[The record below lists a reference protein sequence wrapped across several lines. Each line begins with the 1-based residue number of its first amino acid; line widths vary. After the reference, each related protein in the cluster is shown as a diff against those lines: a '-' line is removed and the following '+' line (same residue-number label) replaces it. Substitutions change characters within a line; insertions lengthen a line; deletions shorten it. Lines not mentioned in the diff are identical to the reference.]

1 MPGRNGLRA
10 AGETSGFLCGFAS
23 LHVAGNGRGARF
35 TGRRIHRKHTAMGDY
50 ETGEP
55 CNRRQAFA
63 GPGFLY
69 PIVFQILPEK

>member
-1 MPGRNGLRA
+1 MGRA
-10 AGETSGFLCGFAS
+10 PPGETSGFLCGFAS
-23 LHVAGNGRGARF
+23 LHVVDNGRGVRF
-35 TGRRIHRKHTAMGDY
+35 TDCRIHRKYTTMGDY

-63 GPGFLY
+63 GLGFLY